1 VKAQLCSGGIVTL
14 TCTAT
19 PNTGITYQWYLDGTP
34 VAGANA
40 ATYNATSHGN
50 YSCRV
55 TIISTG
61 CFKDSKQVG
70 VTISC
75 MALELN
81 KSLKTV
87 TFFPN
92 PSRGY
97 FVINTTNLD
106 PNTVIDIYDA
116 SGKLMESTRVYGAET
131 KVGGRLAPGSY
142 IAKIE
147 LHGQPIQV
155 LKLVK
160 ISN

>member
-1 VKAQLCSGGIVTL
+1 
-14 TCTAT
+14 
-19 PNTGITYQWYLDGTP
+19 
-34 VAGANA
+34 
-40 ATYNATSHGN
+40 
-50 YSCRV
+50 
-55 TIISTG
+55 
-61 CFKDSKQVG
+61 
-70 VTISC
+70 

-81 KSLKTV
+81 KTLKAV

-97 FVINTTNLD
+97 FVINTANFD

-131 KVGGRLAPGSY
+131 KVGSRLAPGSY

-147 LHGQPIQV
+147 LRGQVIQV

-160 ISN
+160 IGN